1 MEGKEGSGFIE
12 GAVLVA
18 DRGTR
23 LLLEPS
29 DAFPRPRAGS
39 HGVSQVLISSKY
51 DMGAYMAPL
60 FGGET
65 WDLC

>member
-1 MEGKEGSGFIE
+1 MQYEVRGNWKDKRDDGSLEGKESSGFIE

-18 DRGTR
+18 GRGTR

-39 HGVSQVLISSKY
+39 RGVPSPKFQV
-51 DMGAYMAPL
+51 
-60 FGGET
+60 
-65 WDLC
+65 